1 MEKRYFTDYSYYVGR
16 DMTWH
21 VHGSAGRIVIALPSQ
36 GDRCWDYEN
45 HGMVAVGSDLEDAFH
60 TAMSI
65 ENAAKAR
72 IEQFWEE

>member
-45 HGMVAVGSDLEDAFH
+45 NGMVAALAP
-60 TAMSI
+60 
-65 ENAAKAR
+65 
-72 IEQFWEE
+72 